1 MDFYATLFLTYDVYI
16 ILLIFHYRK
25 NGMKNIQENLEEEIV
40 QLRKRVAELEELH
53 YQSLQGK
60 SAQDVVHEAYAYTQ
74 SIVRAVREP
83 LIVLDSD
90 LRVISANQ
98 SFYETFH
105 VDAHETEKNFIYNLG
120 NGQWNI
126 PALRNLLN
134 ELLNEKDAFSNYEI
148 RHTFEIIGQK
158 IMLVNARRIP
168 PIPERAQF
176 ILLAIEDVTERN
188 TSRIEIAT
196 GKEVTA
202 GLEEKVLER
211 TRQLNAINSQ
221 LQEKVAELE
230 VFNKAAVGRELKM
243 IALKDEI
250 LRLQEKLISK

>member
-1 MDFYATLFLTYDVYI
+1 
-16 ILLIFHYRK
+16 
-25 NGMKNIQENLEEEIV
+25 MKNVQNDLQEEVL

-53 YQSLQGK
+53 AQALASK
-60 SAQDVVHEAYAYTQ
+60 NTQDVVREAYAYTQ

-83 LIVLDSD
+83 MIVLDGD

-98 SFYETFH
+98 SFYDTFRVNAHDIETKP
-105 VDAHETEKNFIYNLG
+105 VYDLG
-120 NGQWNI
+120 DGQWNI
-126 PALRNLLN
+126 PALRSLLQ
-134 ELLNEKDAFSNYEI
+134 ELLLEKDAFNNYEI
-148 RHTFEIIGQK
+148 RHHFKNIGQK
-158 IMLVNARRIP
+158 IMVVNGRRIP

-188 TSRIEIAT
+188 ASRLQLAT

-202 GLEEKVLER
+202 GLEEKVAER
-211 TRQLNAINSQ
+211 TRQLNEINAQ

-230 VFNKAAVGRELKM
+230 IFNRAAVGRELKM

-250 LRLQEKLISK
+250 LRLQEKLLSK

>member
-1 MDFYATLFLTYDVYI
+1 
-16 ILLIFHYRK
+16 
-25 NGMKNIQENLEEEIV
+25 MKDIQHNLQEEV
-40 QLRKRVAELEELH
+40 LQLRKRVAELEELNA
-53 YQSLQGK
+53 QSQIGK
-60 SAQDVVHEAYAYTQ
+60 STNDVVHEAYAYTQ

-98 SFYETFH
+98 SFYDTFH
-105 VDAHETEKNFIYNLG
+105 VDSHETEMNFIYNLG

-126 PALRNLLN
+126 PALRSLLD
-134 ELLNEKDAFSNYEI
+134 ELLHEKDAFNNYEI
-148 RHTFEIIGQK
+148 RHNFENIGQK
-158 IMLVNARRIP
+158 TMLVNARRIP

-188 TSRIEIAT
+188 ASRIEIAA
-196 GKEVTA
+196 GKDITA
-202 GLEEKVLER
+202 GLEGKVEER
-211 TRQLNAINSQ
+211 TRQLNMINNQ

-250 LRLQEKLISK
+250 LRLQEKLLAK